1 MNSNVELSA
10 REDYFISGRK
20 SCFKRSNFRAEC
32 CLLYKLTIS
41 VTRTYQMWKAV
52 FLYQDL
58 LKYQPKAMISEK
70 GNFRR
75 KQRDQLGRFWGHV
88 LNTKQSN
95 LKFGKFVLQK

>member
-41 VTRTYQMWKAV
+41 VTRTLIKCGKPSFY
-52 FLYQDL
+52 
-58 LKYQPKAMISEK
+58 I
-70 GNFRR
+70 R
-75 KQRDQLGRFWGHV
+75 KQRDQLGRFWGTCPQHKTIEFEV
-88 LNTKQSN
+88 RQILSSEIDKN
-95 LKFGKFVLQK
+95 LHAF

>member
-41 VTRTYQMWKAV
+41 VTRTYQMWKAIDKT
-52 FLYQDL
+52 LSTSDL
-58 LKYQPKAMISEK
+58 GSAK
-70 GNFRR
+70 G
-75 KQRDQLGRFWGHV
+75 
-88 LNTKQSN
+88 
-95 LKFGKFVLQK
+95 